1 MADEFVNIGFSDI
14 TNVVLNN
21 VKPERWEIGVRLVTY
36 KQVKSIIDVV
46 DDNNLPSSKIT
57 DSLATLLGNYI
68 YNKVQKVSNFRK
80 KIVSRFVTRY
90 AKDVEKLNSLVLE
103 LADKSPD
110 SDVIGPFCTK
120 LSITKTVL
128 DIYLD
133 KLLKAGSNNKSGGTE
148 ALSSFLNADYIFPQ
162 TQSVLINNADIE
174 SNILD
179 SSASSFSDSFNS
191 SNYVSSLTNQIDD
204 LLLQNKNLEE
214 KVHNLWECLKE
225 ENASWMSAQFELK
238 DITLQ
243 NEKIYK
249 TTEKCLHLSKF
260 KPRNFT
266 KRLNRQILQ
275 NNKNQC
281 NSDM

>member
-36 KQVKSIIDVV
+36 KEVKSIIDVV
-46 DDNNLPSSKIT
+46 DDNNLPNSKIT

-80 KIVSRFVTRY
+80 KIVRFVTRH

-133 KLLKAGSNNKSGGTE
+133 KLLKAGSNNKSGGSRST
-148 ALSSFLNADYIFPQ
+148 LFFFKCRLHFPNLNP
-162 TQSVLINNADIE
+162 V
-174 SNILD
+174 
-179 SSASSFSDSFNS
+179 
-191 SNYVSSLTNQIDD
+191 
-204 LLLQNKNLEE
+204 
-214 KVHNLWECLKE
+214 
-225 ENASWMSAQFELK
+225 
-238 DITLQ
+238 
-243 NEKIYK
+243 
-249 TTEKCLHLSKF
+249 
-260 KPRNFT
+260 
-266 KRLNRQILQ
+266 
-275 NNKNQC
+275 
-281 NSDM
+281 

>member
-36 KQVKSIIDVV
+36 KEVKSIIDVV
-46 DDNNLPSSKIT
+46 DDNNLPNSKIT

-80 KIVSRFVTRY
+80 KIVRFVTRH

-128 DIYLD
+128 DKVGSSPLSLQLTNGSVIELD
-133 KLLKAGSNNKSGGTE
+133 TFLSKTNGKLGQLKSWITNLAGRYNLYDFADATFNLNIIALKDRKAKLLKSGRVIITNLV
-148 ALSSFLNADYIFPQ
+148 APKH
-162 TQSVLINNADIE
+162 
-174 SNILD
+174 
-179 SSASSFSDSFNS
+179 
-191 SNYVSSLTNQIDD
+191 SL
-204 LLLQNKNLEE
+204 L
-214 KVHNLWECLKE
+214 
-225 ENASWMSAQFELK
+225 F
-238 DITLQ
+238 
-243 NEKIYK
+243 
-249 TTEKCLHLSKF
+249 
-260 KPRNFT
+260 
-266 KRLNRQILQ
+266 
-275 NNKNQC
+275 
-281 NSDM
+281 